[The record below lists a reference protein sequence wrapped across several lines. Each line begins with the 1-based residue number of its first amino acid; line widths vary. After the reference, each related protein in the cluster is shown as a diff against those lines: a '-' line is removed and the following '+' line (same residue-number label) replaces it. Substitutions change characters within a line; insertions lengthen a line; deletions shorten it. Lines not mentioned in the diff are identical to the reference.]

1 MFLQWNDIFSHE
13 KMPSCQN
20 LNWFLVVPQLHVRRM
35 WMEGMVM
42 GMVIGSSLHPA
53 DCCLLRVQSC
63 WYQLVHQ
70 YTQHLSLNHWNKA
83 TDSTG
88 KAELLQ
94 SCTVPA
100 CMKPGIPAPCPALM
114 GRSTH
119 PPVPTVRVLQTSFS
133 KYCYFYLLLPH
144 P

>member
-1 MFLQWNDIFSHE
+1 MLLLFLQWNDIFSHE

-42 GMVIGSSLHPA
+42 WMVMGSSLHPA

-100 CMKPGIPAPCPALM
+100 CMKPGIPAPCPALN
-114 GRSTH
+114 GEVHSS
-119 PPVPTVRVLQTSFS
+119 PCSNSQGASNIIF
-133 KYCYFYLLLPH
+133 
-144 P
+144 